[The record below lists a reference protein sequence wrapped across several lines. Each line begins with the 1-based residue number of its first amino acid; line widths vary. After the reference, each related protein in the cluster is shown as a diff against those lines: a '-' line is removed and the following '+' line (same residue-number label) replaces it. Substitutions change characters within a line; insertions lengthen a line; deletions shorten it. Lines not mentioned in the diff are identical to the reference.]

1 MTRATATSRPER
13 CAPSRRRG
21 SLLKQQHRIRI
32 DGKTRRIDLAY
43 PDLMIAIELD
53 SWEYHGRNNLTA
65 FTDDRAKK
73 NDLIAKGWAA
83 PSFTESM
90 SDEYFVTVIRQLY
103 EAAIRRQ
110 GAA

>member
-1 MTRATATSRPER
+1 MCAGER
-13 CAPSRRRG
+13 S
-21 SLLKQQHRIRI
+21 
-32 DGKTRRIDLAY
+32 RIDLAY
-43 PDLMIAIELD
+43 PELMIAIELD

-90 SDEYFVTVIRQLY
+90 TDDYFVSIDPGAL
-103 EAAIRRQ
+103 RRGDCVAS